1 MGMTVSKFTSEE
13 DIETRKIITQ
23 KFREEKIQAIVAIK
37 CLDEGVNIPSIK
49 AAFILASTTNP
60 KEYIQRRGRVL
71 RKLYGK
77 DYAEIYD
84 FITLPRELESVQ
96 NYTKEELQ
104 GESALVK
111 NELRRI
117 KEFSQI
123 SMNEMASLSLMDE
136 IQTAY
141 QISDKD
147 LFENN

>member
-1 MGMTVSKFTSEE
+1 MGCKYPENSRSYKSCALCSDKNICEESTNINNATTLLSASEAHRKTV
-13 DIETRKIITQ
+13 DN
-23 KFREEKIQAIVAIK
+23 IK
-37 CLDEGVNIPSIK
+37 NC
-49 AAFILASTTNP
+49 ST

-71 RKLYGK
+71 RKFDGK

-104 GESALVK
+104 GDSALVK

-123 SMNEMASLSLMDE
+123 SMNEMESLSLIDE